1 MKILLF
7 LICIFDLANILY
19 QMPFLMQPSNL
30 PAVHWLV
37 TSCGWVVYTVI
48 WINYSLIR
56 HIFLCVANENEYWI
70 KQQFSE
76 MTTE

>member
-7 LICIFDLANILY
+7 LICIFDLANMLY